1 MFHIMTVKALCLCAT
16 IMLHR
21 AIDSTVRTD
30 PEAQSAARNL
40 IRIARLFRKAK
51 RLETPCS
58 VIWPLPIFIA
68 GIEIADEIYQD
79 WTVEYMRELGHWG
92 AHVVKGRELME
103 QTLRWQEKHGRRA
116 GIRDYLVQG

>member
-1 MFHIMTVKALCLCAT
+1 MTVKALCLCAT

-21 AIDSTVRTD
+21 AIDSTVRTN

-40 IRIARLFRKAK
+40 IHLARIFRKSK

-79 WTVEYMRELGHWG
+79 WIVDYLNELGHWG
-92 AHVVKGRELME
+92 AHVVKGKELME
-103 QTLRWQEKHGRRA
+103 QTIKWQEHHGRRVKL
-116 GIRDYLVQG
+116 RDIEWTN